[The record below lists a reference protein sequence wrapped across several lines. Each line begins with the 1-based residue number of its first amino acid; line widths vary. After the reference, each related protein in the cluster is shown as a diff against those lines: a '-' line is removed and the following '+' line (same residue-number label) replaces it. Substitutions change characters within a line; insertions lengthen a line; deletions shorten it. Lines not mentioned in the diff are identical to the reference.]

1 MTLRGV
7 DGADLNAFVV
17 LESNGSMPH
26 MVYIWLAVLECGHG
40 GGSDDLMRYICDV
53 PVFKYDI

>member
-7 DGADLNAFVV
+7 DGADSNAFVV
-17 LESNGSMPH
+17 LESNGSMPY
-26 MVYIWLAVLECGHG
+26 MVYIWLAVLECGRG